1 MSSDAEGNIEKE
13 LGLTASLGQAG
24 LVDFAIKLSS
34 TFGGAVGVAK
44 KFREIWDNPET
55 SQAVRNQM
63 MVFLIKT
70 TSEAAEAVAK
80 TDYKTMTREQL
91 VAKAKELFQKNNWTL
106 PYQWADHGQS

>member
-13 LGLTASLGQAG
+13 LGLTPILGQAG
-24 LVDFAIKLSS
+24 LVDFATKLTS
-34 TFGGAVGVAK
+34 TFGGAAGVAK

-55 SQAVRNQM
+55 SPAVRNQM

-80 TDYKTMTREQL
+80 TDYKAMTREQL
-91 VAKAKELFQKNNWTL
+91 VAKARELFQKNNWT
-106 PYQWADHGQS
+106 PPPQWADHGQS